1 MPSVGEGQATATTS
15 RARIRAGRPPLMR
28 EEERK
33 EERRLFLEERQHN
46 PELQRQNRQQDLAR
60 QNRLVEGLLELSD
73 PRLVD
78 RLRAEM

>member
-1 MPSVGEGQATATTS
+1 
-15 RARIRAGRPPLMR
+15 MR

-33 EERRLFLEERQHN
+33 EERRLFLEERQHD
-46 PELQRQNRQQDLAR
+46 PELQRQNRQQDLER